1 MITFNATLEREC
13 GVVLGTNI
21 SNGKTTIMPINRKT
35 GNMVFVG
42 RVGSGKS
49 FAMKMITKRL
59 ADAWPSAAIFVVDS
73 MNEYGKNAEYYGL
86 DSVSVG
92 DGVPEFGDRSIIS
105 PKSQKEGRV
114 DSLTGALEKAWLRVV
129 EMPHDTIKVIVIDAN
144 DVLVCSPE
152 ARVTIGEIML
162 SGKKHNAVLLLAV
175 QHLSDIDVHGGLKAN
190 LSDYIDTC
198 IFMQPDAREVGIK
211 GLTAGEVERLS
222 GLDCGHGLLV
232 KGWIRDYLRFVATKD
247 QTERYFN
254 MSVPYPVTS

>member
-1 MITFNATLEREC
+1 MASEWDC
-13 GVVLGTNI
+13 GVVLGTDI
-21 SNGKTTIMPINRKT
+21 SNGKSTTMHIDRKT

-59 ADAWPSAAIFVVDS
+59 ADAWPSAAIFIVDS

-92 DGVPEFGDRSIIS
+92 DGVPKFGDRSIIS

-114 DSLTGALEKAWLRVV
+114 DSLTDALKNVWLHVV
-129 EMPHDTIKVIVIDAN
+129 EMPHDTIKVLVIDAN
-144 DVLVCSPE
+144 DVLVCSPK
-152 ARVTIGEIML
+152 ARKTIGEIML
-162 SGKKHNAVLLLAV
+162 SGKKHKAVLLLAV
-175 QHLSDIDVHGGLKAN
+175 QHLSDIGVHSGSKAN
-190 LSDYIDTC
+190 LSDNIDTC
-198 IFMQPDAREVGIK
+198 IFMQQSDDHEVGIK

-222 GLDCGHGLLV
+222 GLDRGHGLLV
-232 KGWIRDYLRFVATKD
+232 KGWIRAYQRFVATKD
-247 QTERYFN
+247 ETETYFN